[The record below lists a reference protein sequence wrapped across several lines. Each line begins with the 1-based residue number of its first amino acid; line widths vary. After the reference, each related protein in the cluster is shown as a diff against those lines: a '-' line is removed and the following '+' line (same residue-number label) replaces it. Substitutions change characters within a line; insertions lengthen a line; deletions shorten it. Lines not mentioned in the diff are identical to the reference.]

1 MKRLTALTLSA
12 ALTSALTVAPSAWA
26 DKPEWA
32 GNKEKPSAEQVDA
45 HKAEMKAKRG
55 EAGRGADEDSHYA
68 DKKGKEL
75 KDKEL
80 KDKTKDKSKEKY
92 KDKKQMREHAEDGD
106 MQKHEMKQERD
117 RMHQEPMHQ
126 DKAADPVRPQQSE
139 GKSRKWW
146 KFWGEE

>member
-1 MKRLTALTLSA
+1 
-12 ALTSALTVAPSAWA
+12 
-26 DKPEWA
+26 
-32 GNKEKPSAEQVDA
+32 EQVDA

-68 DKKGKEL
+68 DKKG
-75 KDKEL
+75 KEL

-117 RMHQEPMHQ
+117 RMHQEPMHEEPMHQ
-126 DKAADPVRPQQSE
+126 DEAADPVRPQQSE

>member
-68 DKKGKEL
+68 DKKGIKYVALVGEDEIL
-75 KDKEL
+75 SGLLTVKDMQ
-80 KDKTKDKSKEKY
+80 TGNQEKY
-92 KDKKQMREHAEDGD
+92 TFDELMKKIT
-106 MQKHEMKQERD
+106 
-117 RMHQEPMHQ
+117 
-126 DKAADPVRPQQSE
+126 
-139 GKSRKWW
+139 
-146 KFWGEE
+146 

>member
-75 KDKEL
+75 KDK
-80 KDKTKDKSKEKY
+80 TKDKSKEKY

-117 RMHQEPMHQ
+117 RMHQEPMHEEPMHQ
-126 DKAADPVRPQQSE
+126 DEVADPVRPQQSE